1 MTASYIDDI
10 MRKLNYNQKYELTML
25 VINVA
30 RVRRVSA
37 VKALHLI
44 ESGEID
50 LKDVKESFIKSLQKI
65 QPKEEE
71 NTNE

>member
-1 MTASYIDDI
+1 
-10 MRKLNYNQKYELTML
+10 ML

-37 VKALHLI
+37 VKALQLI

>member
-37 VKALHLI
+37 VKALQLI